1 LEGQVENEKKGRN
14 NERNIVPEAVALE
27 EPVVEAWARRERG
40 GSDGRVWERRE
51 REWFLESPHI
61 WEKKKKPDSIGEE
74 KKNLENPNPRFSSKR
89 EMQIFA
95 DKDRSQ
101 KPHWYVV

>member
-1 LEGQVENEKKGRN
+1 MVEFES
-14 NERNIVPEAVALE
+14 E
-27 EPVVEAWARRERG
+27 ESVSDSWRARISGKR
-40 GSDGRVWERRE
+40 
-51 REWFLESPHI
+51 
-61 WEKKKKPDSIGEE
+61 KKPDSIGEE

-101 KPHWYVV
+101 KPH

>member
-1 LEGQVENEKKGRN
+1 
-14 NERNIVPEAVALE
+14 
-27 EPVVEAWARRERG
+27 
-40 GSDGRVWERRE
+40 
-51 REWFLESPHI
+51 LESPHI
-61 WEKKKKPDSIGEE
+61 WENKKKPDSIGEE

-101 KPHWYVV
+101 KPH